1 MVPAFSYGRSLFD
14 CIGSC
19 NGIGRQANALTY
31 INAIRERAGIS
42 LLSGSVTLDNIIQER
57 RVELAFENHRWW
69 DAKRWRIADK
79 LWDNNENIRSAVPY
93 ALYPYKVD
101 APGDPNDGK
110 WIFDEERAYMV
121 SIQDISK

>member
-1 MVPAFSYGRSLFD
+1 M
-14 CIGSC
+14 
-19 NGIGRQANALTY
+19 
-31 INAIRERAGIS
+31 
-42 LLSGSVTLDNIIQER
+42 
-57 RVELAFENHRWW
+57 ELAFENHRWW

-79 LWDNNENIRSAVPY
+79 LWDNNENTRSAVPY

-121 SIQDISK
+121 KYPRYFQMRNYYNFFDNSWLNNNPKLVKNPYQN